1 MLKVYLMGAF
11 FIAHP
16 FILRISQYGG
26 GARVGKDSFLLVAIA
41 LLGIFATSFN
51 YNIPLRVKIVLS
63 SFIGL
68 AFLNQWDFLAHATFY
83 QFIYFMIG
91 IVFYLLLYK
100 SFSYQELIKLERFIL
115 IGATL
120 QVTFMLFEAAGLNP
134 NHLYAKYIIGA
145 DVKTLHANRVGGPLI
160 HGNQTGAYMAILM
173 PLALKKHNLIFLP
186 ALILGLVFSDSSLP
200 VATAIGGIAYYFWR
214 QKELNKYLPY
224 LAAILGMIIFYYFDF
239 GHIDSGRKYF
249 WRQVFSKHDFNLLY
263 GHGLG
268 YFQHAFSSVRI
279 QGQYF
284 LQEHNEYLATL
295 IAFGLPGLGA
305 LLLLFKE
312 SLSDSATYSAALFG
326 IFINFYGNFTLHIS
340 AVACLVIF
348 IFTVNQKNKGLTG

>member
-16 FILRISQYGG
+16 FILRISNHGG
-26 GARVGKDSFLLVAIA
+26 GARIGKDSFLLAIIP
-41 LLGIFATSFN
+41 LLFLASDSFSFN
-51 YNIPLRVKIVLS
+51 IPKRIKGIVLG
-63 SFIGL
+63 F
-68 AFLNQWDFLAHATFY
+68 ACVAWLNQWDFLINPVFY
-83 QFIYFMIG
+83 QTAFFMIG
-91 IVFYLLLYK
+91 LVFYLLLYK

-115 IGATL
+115 IGTTL
-120 QVTFMLFEAAGLNP
+120 QVTFMLLEAAGLNP
-134 NHLYAKYIIGA
+134 NHLYAKYIVGA

-160 HGNQTGAYMAILM
+160 HGNQTGAYMAILV
-173 PLALKKHNLIFLP
+173 PIALKKHNLIFLP
-186 ALILGLVFSDSSLP
+186 ALILGLAFSDSALP
-200 VATAIGGIAYYFWR
+200 VATAIGGAAYYFWR
-214 QKELNKYLPY
+214 QKNLNKHLPF
-224 LAAILGMIIFYYFDF
+224 LMAILGMIIFYYFDF

-249 WRQVFSKHDFNLLY
+249 WRHVFNSHDFNLLY

-305 LLLLFKE
+305 LLLLFRE

-348 IFTVNQKNKGLTG
+348 IFTVNQKNKGLAE